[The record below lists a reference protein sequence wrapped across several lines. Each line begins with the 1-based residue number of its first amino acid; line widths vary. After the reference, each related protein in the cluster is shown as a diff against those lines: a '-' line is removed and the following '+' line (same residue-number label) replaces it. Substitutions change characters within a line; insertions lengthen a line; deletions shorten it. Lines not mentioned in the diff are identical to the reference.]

1 MSRYSVTKLAKLAGV
16 SVRTLHL
23 YDEIGLLK
31 PSIRT
36 EARYRLYGEK
46 ELLRLQQILFYKE
59 LDFSL
64 QEICTILDNPDF
76 DLVQALEGHKSSLKS
91 RRARLTQL
99 LLTIDKTIVKLK
111 DKQQMITDDELYAG
125 FAKGQADAYRNE
137 AIRKWGAQAV
147 EQSEKTLRQ
156 MSKADFTQL
165 KAESEEI
172 TQILVS
178 MLHLDPESESVQKQ
192 IIRHYTIIRKFWGTV
207 NDPNKQAEAYSGLG
221 KLYVTDERYTVIN
234 GKPNPEFALFMSKA
248 MSYFAKTQLK
258 E

>member
-1 MSRYSVTKLAKLAGV
+1 MCPPIVPLIVKNQYNYLSINNLISLKYS
-16 SVRTLHL
+16 
-23 YDEIGLLK
+23 
-31 PSIRT
+31 
-36 EARYRLYGEK
+36 EARYRLYGEQ

-64 QEICTILDNPDF
+64 QEICTILDDPDF
-76 DLVQALEGHKSSLKS
+76 DLVQALEGHKSSLEF
-91 RRARLTQL
+91 RRNRLTQL

-137 AIRKWGAQAV
+137 AITKWGAQAV

-172 TQILVS
+172 TQTLVS
-178 MLHLDPESESVQKQ
+178 MLPLDPESESVQKQ
-192 IIRHYTIIRKFWGTV
+192 IARHYTIIRKFWGTV
-207 NDPNKQAEAYSGLG
+207 NDADKQAEAYSGLG

-248 MSYFAKTQLK
+248 MSYFAQTQLK